1 MTIEREIPAGVR
13 REIDRQES
21 PEFYL
26 TFLTIWHRVLVE
38 PIRVVSDPEP
48 FILKDSEGVEH
59 TYNPWSF
66 AIQILS
72 DGEGMPVASLTI
84 QNINRRIGQAIQ
96 NAEEPARMMI
106 EVIAGSE
113 FDITEN
119 PRVELST
126 AERFYVAE
134 HLILHGVEA
143 NAMQLR
149 GSIRTW
155 DYTQEIWPG
164 MYATKDRFPGL
175 FR

>member
-1 MTIEREIPAGVR
+1 MIEREIPQSVR

-26 TFLTIWHRVLVE
+26 TFLTITHRVLIE
-38 PIRVVSDPEP
+38 PIRVVSDPKS
-48 FILKDSEGVEH
+48 FVLKDAGGTAR

-72 DGEGMPVASLTI
+72 DNEGMPTASLTI

-96 NAEEPARMMI
+96 AADEPARMSI

-113 FDITEN
+113 FDITTD

-126 AERFYVAE
+126 AERFYTAD
-134 HLILHGVEA
+134 HLVLYGVEA
-143 NAMQLR
+143 NAMQLK